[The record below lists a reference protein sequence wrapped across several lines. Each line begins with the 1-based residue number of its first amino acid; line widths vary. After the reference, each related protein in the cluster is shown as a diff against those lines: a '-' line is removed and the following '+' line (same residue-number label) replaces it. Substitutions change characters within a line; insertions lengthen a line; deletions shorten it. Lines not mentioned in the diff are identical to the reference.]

1 MVSPAR
7 LGASPVIGS
16 DELDALSLGLAVVD
30 ARWEIVRWTRA
41 LAKLTGI
48 PTQDALG
55 TSLWD
60 RLPALRTPS
69 LDSALR
75 AAMRDRIPYHG
86 PGLPLSDRG
95 AGPVLRSVAPLGDDA
110 ILLELDRDSRAP
122 DEMAPRDCVLAAKG
136 GESDLLATVA
146 QSIADSS
153 IPIETTLA
161 VLADRACALLHCGG
175 SAVALIE
182 D

>member
-7 LGASPVIGS
+7 NGASTDIGS

-48 PTQDALG
+48 PTHDALG

-69 LDSALR
+69 LDAALR
-75 AAMRDRIPYHG
+75 AVMRDRIPYHG
-86 PGLPLSDRG
+86 PALPMPRG
-95 AGPVLRSVAPLGDDA
+95 PGPRSAFPPAARRRSECRCSWPTARSV
-110 ILLELDRDSRAP
+110 RS
-122 DEMAPRDCVLAAKG
+122 
-136 GESDLLATVA
+136 
-146 QSIADSS
+146 
-153 IPIETTLA
+153 
-161 VLADRACALLHCGG
+161 
-175 SAVALIE
+175 
-182 D
+182 